1 MRRALGSFLEQSYGA
16 AFGVLLGVGARFC
29 RRYSTGCLQD
39 EPLPVI
45 NLSKWPY
52 RWVTRVRG
60 YNPIYRGLNK
70 VLVEAIF
77 RQCPGGSEYPIHHDG
92 TATEK

>member
-39 EPLPVI
+39 GPLPVVNGVI
-45 NLSKWPY
+45 ILWYNPFKWPY

-60 YNPIYRGLNK
+60 
-70 VLVEAIF
+70 
-77 RQCPGGSEYPIHHDG
+77 
-92 TATEK
+92 